1 MALSKEI
8 THSFELLFNELL
20 SRKEAFW
27 TTLAKMEPVIH
38 YRNEFFVAFFLG
50 YLAHSYKQLFFML
63 TNRDMQYEEINET
76 LEFLVRKE
84 PEIREFLVGE
94 WVPKKQIADIQ
105 QEEESIKPVK
115 VDVERADIQQEES
128 IKPVKV
134 DVERVNILEFDIEEI
149 RKDINIIKRAAKNE
163 IAKYEVKLAKRGE
176 FKKSI
181 FEQ

>member
-94 WVPKKQIADIQ
+94 WVPKKQI
-105 QEEESIKPVK
+105 V
-115 VDVERADIQQEES
+115 DIQQEES

-149 RKDINIIKRAAKNE
+149 RKDINIIKRATKNE
-163 IAKYEVKLAKRGE
+163 IAKYEVNLAKRGE